1 MDWKN
6 YIDERYS
13 TERSLLLRYHKIF
26 NTLDLGA
33 KLDLESL
40 EKISLGEGA
49 RSFHLK
55 TYKGVDIIV
64 SDESSLMKT
73 GTYKALDACL
83 STVLV
88 RAAGQD
94 SLVLSSA
101 ANLGRATCL
110 YAGSNDVQVY
120 FFFPS
125 STMFK
130 IESTLTD
137 SDNVHCISVDLHEK
151 SVKALAMDFADQYGI
166 KHVPDVQWR
175 YAASA
180 ARAMFVLE
188 TMNKMKID
196 YLAQV
201 MCAGFG
207 PVGIYQCF
215 GELIKQ
221 GLVNHDEI
229 PSFIGFQQEANAP
242 MVRAWQD
249 GKDEIGNHHVGADE
263 SKYLEPILYN
273 TNPGAN
279 YTKLFDVLKDYGG
292 DLMSISQENF
302 DTHFET
308 LVEWFDDV
316 GFDFARDPETGK
328 ILEKTGL
335 LTGLGIL
342 KAIDEGR
349 IKPGERVMYLLTG
362 GYREEQK
369 TQHSPIVP
377 DMSIDGSRPME
388 AWVKDI
394 AINYGLDEP
403 SKKVV

>member
-6 YIDERYS
+6 YIDERYPK
-13 TERSLLLRYHKIF
+13 ERSLLLRYHKIF
-26 NTLDLGA
+26 ETLDLGTQ
-33 KLDLESL
+33 LDLESF
-40 EKISLGEGA
+40 EKFSLGEGA
-49 RSFHLK
+49 RSFKLQ

-83 STVLV
+83 STAIVHKS
-88 RAAGQD
+88 GDD

-110 YAGSNDVQVY
+110 YAGSNNLQVY

-125 STMFK
+125 STQFK

-137 SDNVHCISVDLHEK
+137 SENTHCISVDLDEK
-151 SVKALAMDFADQYGI
+151 KVKSLALDFAKQYNI

-188 TMNKMKID
+188 VMDEMKID

-215 GELIKQ
+215 DELINR
-221 GLVNHDEI
+221 GMLDRNEV
-229 PSFIGFQQEANAP
+229 PPFLGFQQEANAP
-242 MVRAWQD
+242 MVKAWQD
-249 GKDEIGNHHVGADE
+249 GQKEIGNQHVGADA

-273 TNPGAN
+273 TNPGNN
-279 YTKLFDVLKDYGG
+279 YTKLFNTLKKYGG
-292 DLMSISQENF
+292 DLTSISQENF
-302 DTHFET
+302 DTHFDT
-308 LVEWFDDV
+308 LVDWFDDA
-316 GFDFARDPETGK
+316 GFEFAKDPKTGE

-342 KAIDEGR
+342 NAIDEGK
-349 IKPGERVMYLLTG
+349 IKPGQRVMYLLTG

-369 TQHSPIVP
+369 SEHKAIIP
-377 DMSIDGSRPME
+377 DMTVDNSRSRMT
-388 AWVKDI
+388 
-394 AINYGLDEP
+394 GL
-403 SKKVV
+403 KILLLTII